1 MTDLAYKSL
10 IVILIGNFFTFNLLF
25 FGLNLIVTWGSDRF
39 PCVRIGVHKPLKT
52 Y

>member
-1 MTDLAYKSL
+1 MIDLAYKSL
-10 IVILIGNFFTFNLLF
+10 IVVLIGNFFTFNLLF

-39 PCVRIGVHKPLKT
+39 PCVRIGVHKPFKT